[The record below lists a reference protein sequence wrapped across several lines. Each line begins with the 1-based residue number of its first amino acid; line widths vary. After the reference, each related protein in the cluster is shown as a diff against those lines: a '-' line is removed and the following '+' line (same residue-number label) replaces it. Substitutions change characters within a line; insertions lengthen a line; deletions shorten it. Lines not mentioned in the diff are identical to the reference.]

1 MPGPKIFWIEPEDRK
16 ELAPDGGHGR
26 LYPGRTM
33 SRHIL
38 ASLRASEGDSFR
50 FSDPGTGKTYAG
62 TLISRDPCMLELK
75 CLGDF
80 PGTGGG
86 QPRLGIA
93 FSPLK
98 GDALTA
104 VVSMAVMSG
113 ISRLQP
119 IMSERSVVRWSEKD
133 GWAAKENRFS
143 GIVREQSQLSGRTD
157 RLVLEKPL
165 PLETFLKNRSK
176 DLFLWFDEDAGDA
189 LTLPEILDKFRDL
202 PFSGREQRTVW
213 VVVGPEGGWSGRDR
227 TMLPEPER
235 EGRLFR
241 VTLGE
246 RTFSAEMALQASGAF
261 LGTVLGPMFSLASAG
276 KAPSA

>member
-16 ELAPDGGHGR
+16 DFSPDDAQGR

-38 ASLRASEGDSFR
+38 ASLRSSKGDAFR
-50 FSDPGTGKTYAG
+50 FCDPETGKTYAG
-62 TLISRDPCMLELK
+62 TLISREPCMLELK

-80 PGTGGG
+80 PGPGSG
-86 QPRLGIA
+86 QPLLGIA

-98 GDALTA
+98 GDAVTA
-104 VVSMAVMSG
+104 LVSMAVMSG
-113 ISRLQP
+113 ISILQP

-133 GWAAKENRFS
+133 GWGAKENRFS
-143 GIVREQSQLSGRTD
+143 GIVREKSQLSGRTD
-157 RLVLEKPL
+157 RMVLEKPL
-165 PLETFLKNRSK
+165 PLRTFLKNRSK
-176 DLFLWFDEDAGDA
+176 DFFLWFDEDSGDSLA
-189 LTLPEILDKFRDL
+189 LPEILDKFRDL
-202 PFSGREQRTVW
+202 PFSGQVQRTVW

-227 TMLPEPER
+227 EMLPEPER

-246 RTFSAEMALQASGAF
+246 RTFSAEMALQASVAF
-261 LGTVLGPMFSLASAG
+261 LGTVLGPMFSRASVG